1 MNINKIEITKKI
13 IKSPKKSNNNLSS
26 ELKKFKK
33 GSTPKSKPS
42 QNSDKIKKIKIP
54 VKTKK
59 KPNLMGYIPTNL
71 SETLTDTLSTK
82 PIDSVNESLVKS
94 EEKVLTGTVVNKV
107 SPKPKS
113 KSFKKHSVKKTKKIH
128 RKKSTKNKTISV
140 KLDNGNKEKDI
151 LSIIDK
157 FEKMDVKD
165 IKDFLEKKGISS
177 KNNDKSKLLP
187 YLYILTCVD
196 DDLNIIKN

>member
-26 ELKKFKK
+26 ELKKLKK

-59 KPNLMGYIPTNL
+59 KHNLMGYIPTNL

-94 EEKVLTGTVVNKV
+94 ENKALTGTVVNKV
-107 SPKPKS
+107 SLKPKS